1 MSLCLAPDTMCVAVF
16 TYCSVKAEFESL
28 SVHAAYLCVYGEW
41 DGECMWM
48 CVGFI
53 RSLYREADGSD
64 CFGTQLKKAA
74 LRTAKLSHLHTA
86 GINDC
91 AATCTQTNTH

>member
-1 MSLCLAPDTMCVAVF
+1 
-16 TYCSVKAEFESL
+16 
-28 SVHAAYLCVYGEW
+28 
-41 DGECMWM
+41 M

-64 CFGTQLKKAA
+64 CFGTQLKKTA